1 MENGKWEMGNDGAQ
15 GKGGRGEG
23 GRREILETEMGVWDI
38 AEATAVQLFFEVS
51 RCG

>member
-15 GKGGRGEG
+15 GKGGG
-23 GRREILETEMGVWDI
+23 GGGEILETEMGVWDI